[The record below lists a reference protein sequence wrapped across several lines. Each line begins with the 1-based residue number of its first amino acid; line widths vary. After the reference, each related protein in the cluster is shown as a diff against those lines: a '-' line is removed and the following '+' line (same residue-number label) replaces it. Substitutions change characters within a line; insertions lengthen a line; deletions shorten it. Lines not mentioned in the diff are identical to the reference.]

1 MAKDCAGR
9 NVIMDLFSRFY
20 NMKMAVVD
28 LDDGSARV
36 LPLPDDILVENI
48 GGAAVN
54 RILFEQY
61 CKEAPLVLGVGPLT
75 GSFAPA
81 SCLMIATFCRL
92 ESGDLCH
99 TPIFLRAGPKLKFSG
114 IDFMVIKGVSSQ
126 PQSLLVGGNTTIELL
141 PAGDVLG
148 MNVPEATEALRRKN
162 PASDRFIILTGPA
175 AEHNVPCAVVSTGMG
190 GSLDKCGMAS
200 WMSSRNLKAIML
212 NGAGGLPFAE
222 NNLVMG
228 KKLKAAIAAKQ
239 QPITKG
245 CLSILEKMDPPVTV
259 MSLLAKSITKHMACY
274 NCPFPCMSYIQ
285 LPDSP
290 RPSQGKKEGFVLL
303 DHSGFLALARK
314 RGTESLVLMKECLH
328 LGLDPTV
335 VASVLPSEGRIE
347 DAIEFVKRLAGVRDS
362 KDRVKETDDGQ
373 QLGKLL
379 QGAIMSAHYRLFG
392 NGIPPILSDVAGSEV
407 GSWERR
413 VGMAM
418 VLGLCP
424 LMMLLFPSIDTAELL
439 RFISVD
445 AQNVEFLQERLT
457 ASVDSLLPS

>member
-9 NVIMDLFSRFY
+9 HVIMDLFSRFY

-36 LPLPDDILVENI
+36 LPLPEDILVENI

-54 RILFEQY
+54 RVLLEQY
-61 CKEAPLVLGVGPLT
+61 RREAPLVLGVGPLT

-81 SCLMIATFCRL
+81 SCLMVATFRRL

-99 TPIFLRAGPKLKFSG
+99 TPIFLQAGPKLKFSG

-148 MNVPEATEALRRKN
+148 MSVPEASEVLRWQGS
-162 PASDRFIILTGPA
+162 ASDRFIILTGPA
-175 AEHNVPCAVVSTGMG
+175 ADHNVPCAVISTGMG

-222 NNLVMG
+222 NNLVVG
-228 KKLKAAIAAKQ
+228 KKLKAAIAAEQ

-245 CLSILEKMDPPVTV
+245 CLSILEKMEPPVTV
-259 MSLLAKSITKHMACY
+259 MRLLAKSITKHMACY
-274 NCPFPCMSYIQ
+274 NCPFPCISYIQ
-285 LPDSP
+285 LPDLA

-314 RGTESLVLMKECLH
+314 RGTESLVLMKECLN
-328 LGLDPTV
+328 LGLDPAA
-335 VASVLPSEGRIE
+335 VASVLPSEGKIE
-347 DAIEFVKRLAGVRDS
+347 DAIEFVKRLAGVSDS
-362 KDRVKETDDGQ
+362 QDRVKEPKDDQ
-373 QLGKLL
+373 QLDRLL
-379 QGAIMSAHYRLFG
+379 RGAIMPEHYRLFSG
-392 NGIPPILSDVAGSEV
+392 GIPPIVPDNAGSGV

-413 VGMAM
+413 VAVGM
-418 VLGLCP
+418 VLGICP
-424 LMMLLFPSIDTAELL
+424 LMILLFPKLDTVELL

-457 ASVDSLLPS
+457 ASVDSLLSS